1 MQPEINAELPAKHG
15 RTKRKV
21 RVRYSNRMKCL
32 LCYLIS
38 FSVPVL
44 WQLIALRFLY
54 PYKLTATAPD
64 VTQNLLAAF
73 PFLEGLLSG
82 TLESSAV
89 LAGASPET
97 IRLALEYRD
106 AVWQR
111 WVLVF
116 FALAW
121 LITLVL
127 QLFWRVTSGRGIFAS
142 KVAKRAIHTY
152 RLTQLI
158 IWGVNAV
165 FAFALLIVGV
175 RFIAGRTYWDY
186 LVYFLAY
193 LLNGLAA
200 MLCFRLAAPP
210 MISGK
215 HAFFKRL

>member
-1 MQPEINAELPAKHG
+1 MQPEINAELTVKQG
-15 RTKRKV
+15 RAKRKV

-32 LCYLIS
+32 LCYIIS
-38 FSVPVL
+38 FSLPVL
-44 WQLIALRFLY
+44 WQLIALRFIY

-64 VTQNLLAAF
+64 VTRNLLTAF

-82 TLESSAV
+82 TSKSSAV
-89 LAGASPET
+89 LLGASPEA

-111 WVLVF
+111 WVLVLF
-116 FALAW
+116 VLAW
-121 LITLVL
+121 LITLAL

-142 KVAKRAIHTY
+142 KAAKRAIRTY

-158 IWGVNAV
+158 IWAVNAV
-165 FAFALLIVGV
+165 FALVLLLIGV
-175 RFIAGRTYWDY
+175 RFISGRTHWDY